1 MRRDDAGLE
10 AISSAGGQLTVRIWA
25 LLVPPLEQPRSPLLP
40 AGVCT
45 TTLKVP
51 EAGINEDVM
60 LTVISDL
67 LITALARVAPLKTTT
82 EEETKS
88 LPVAVRTKLGGS
100 FEKIMAAGEIELRV
114 GLGRALPQSG
124 FSALHPGSSR
134 SATSVETTRAIRQYG
149 GINSVSRTDNFFASI
164 ERT

>member
-1 MRRDDAGLE
+1 MAGSN
-10 AISSAGGQLTVRIWA
+10 SSVGGQLTVRIWA

-45 TTLKVP
+45 TTLKLP
-51 EAGINEDVM
+51 GAGIIEDVM

-67 LITALARVAPLKTTT
+67 LITAVERVAPLKTTM
-82 EEETKS
+82 EEETKR

-100 FEKIMAAGEIELRV
+100 FEKIMVAGEIELRV

-124 FSALHPGSSR
+124 FSALHPGNSK
-134 SATSVETTRAIRQYG
+134 SATSDETTKAIRQYE
-149 GINSVSRTDNFFASI
+149 GINSVSRNS
-164 ERT
+164 